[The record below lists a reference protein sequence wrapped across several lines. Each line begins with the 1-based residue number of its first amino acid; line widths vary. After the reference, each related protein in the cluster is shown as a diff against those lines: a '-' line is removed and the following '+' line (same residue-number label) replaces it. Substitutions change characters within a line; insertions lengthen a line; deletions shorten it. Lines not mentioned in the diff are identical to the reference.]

1 MVFGLSKA
9 IKNARKNAIIA
20 EIKVFSPKYGDLLR
34 GRDPIKILR
43 NYEENGA
50 TGISYITEMQNFH
63 GNLMTFKK
71 ICKESNLPVLRKDFI
86 REKEDIE
93 TTSSLGAAAVLLIA
107 RILQERLPEMVDFA
121 LEHGVE
127 PLVEI
132 HELRELKL
140 VKDVSHAI
148 IGINN
153 RDIARMEKDDGS
165 IEVTEKIA
173 PLVPPGFLKISES
186 GIYRIEQLKRALRY
200 ADAALI
206 GTSLMLASEP
216 GEMLKHFVEEI

>member
-1 MVFGLSKA
+1 MAFGLSKA

-132 HELRELKL
+132 HESGELKL

-153 RDIARMEKDDGS
+153 RDIARMERDDGS
-165 IEVTEKIA
+165 VEVTEKIA
-173 PLVPPGFLKISES
+173 PFVPPGFLKISES